1 MSCLWCYVLISHFNG
16 FYVGYAILK
25 KKSKLNSD
33 SVDIV
38 VCVLLPVAQSTF
50 ISGKKL
56 TSILIG
62 QNHNSANVPKRKKMH
77 SILVKPF

>member
-1 MSCLWCYVLISHFNG
+1 MAFMLFMLF
-16 FYVGYAILK
+16 K

-50 ISGKKL
+50 ISGKNL

>member
-1 MSCLWCYVLISHFNG
+1 MVFMLFMLF
-16 FYVGYAILK
+16 K

-33 SVDIV
+33 SVNIV

-50 ISGKKL
+50 ISGKNL

>member
-1 MSCLWCYVLISHFNG
+1 MAFMLVMLFK
-16 FYVGYAILK
+16 K

-62 QNHNSANVPKRKKMH
+62 QNHNSANVPKRKKNAQH
-77 SILVKPF
+77 SCKAFLKLINIL

>member
-1 MSCLWCYVLISHFNG
+1 MAFMLVMLFK
-16 FYVGYAILK
+16 K

-50 ISGKKL
+50 ISGKNL